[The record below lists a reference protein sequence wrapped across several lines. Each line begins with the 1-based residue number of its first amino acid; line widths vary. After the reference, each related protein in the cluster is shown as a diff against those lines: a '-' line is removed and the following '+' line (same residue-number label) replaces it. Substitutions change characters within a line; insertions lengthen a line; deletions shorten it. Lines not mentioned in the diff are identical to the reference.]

1 MSNIVKN
8 IIPIET
14 YYASLN
20 ITGGEQTNWP
30 YTGDGYSPSS
40 RKRHLKMRRLSRPLK
55 RKEPQRGPSE
65 KMSGHI
71 YFIEDNL
78 LFAIFKVAPKSIS

>member
-1 MSNIVKN
+1 MNKEFKNKHIVKN

-30 YTGDGYSPSS
+30 YTGEGYSRGS
-40 RKRHLKMRRLSRPLK
+40 RKRQPKMRRRKKK
-55 RKEPQRGPSE
+55 RKEPQGVPSE

-71 YFIEDNL
+71 YLMEDNL
-78 LFAIFKVAPKSIS
+78 LFAVFKVNP